1 MLKLQE
7 LVVSPNRCCTGIDAA
22 AVVPP
27 GLSPP
32 THQPLPA
39 PIHCPAY
46 TALVA
51 RRCRSGSALSPSSLT
66 PSSSLGSAAATTVH
80 AQAAASASPCL
91 VLPEKLP
98 GATPARVAASSPT
111 PER

>member
-7 LVVSPNRCCTGIDAA
+7 LVVSPNHCCTGINAT

-27 GLSPP
+27 GLSPL

-39 PIHCPAY
+39 PIRCPAY

-51 RRCRSGSALSPSSLT
+51 RCCRSGSALSPSSLT